1 MKSMLLKDYLDA
13 LKASKP
19 DWKAL
24 IKVHGRE
31 VICCNATELDYNF
44 IAGNLL
50 YAPVGL
56 VTYDYPSKKYIYY
69 VD

>member
-1 MKSMLLKDYLDA
+1 MAKLLLKDYLDA
-13 LKASKP
+13 LKTSKP
-19 DWKAL
+19 DWKA
-24 IKVHGRE
+24 IVKVHGRE
-31 VICCNATELDYNF
+31 VIYCNATDLNYDI

-56 VTYDYPSKKYIYY
+56 VSYDYPSKTYHYY